1 MLKWLHSEEN
11 IITAKVCAESGTK
24 KENWYKL
31 IATAVATK
39 PPDVIQ
45 QIIDFVREQP
55 MLYGSLEL
63 ARLCKG
69 EAMIITLLHVR
80 SLFDV
85 LIKTRVRSYSY
96 S

>member
-1 MLKWLHSEEN
+1 MLNWLHSEEH

-24 KENWYKL
+24 KGNWYKP

-45 QIIDFVREQP
+45 QTIDFVRGQP
-55 MLYGSLEL
+55 MLYGSLKL

-69 EAMIITLLHVR
+69 EAMIITLLHAK
-80 SLFDV
+80 SL
-85 LIKTRVRSYSY
+85 SM
-96 S
+96 